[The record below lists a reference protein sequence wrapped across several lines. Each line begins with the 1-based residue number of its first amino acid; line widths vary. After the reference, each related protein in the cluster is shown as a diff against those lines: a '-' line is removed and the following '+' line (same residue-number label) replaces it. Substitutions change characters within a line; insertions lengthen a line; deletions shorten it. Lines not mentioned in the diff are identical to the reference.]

1 MSSGKWLPNASANG
15 DLIPAVVTE
24 NSNYKTGDIVTI
36 MHKEKVGEMS
46 PDDEDFDY
54 ADPYKYEYVKNKVEI
69 VGVIADGSQLLGFSS
84 AYLGT
89 EDSIKEKPDF
99 RDLYAN
105 VNKHGNMMLIVP
117 TDCLKDINCKIY
129 PCGNQIVTLK
139 DNVSNER
146 FKELELYLR
155 DYGRVF
161 DFEDF
166 RENSLVYINGQLI
179 KLVPMLICVIVL
191 VIVSSVSA
199 SAVNIKKETWRLWY
213 LLSLRSKVE
222 RIYQD
227 RSCV

>member
-1 MSSGKWLPNASANG
+1 M
-15 DLIPAVVTE
+15 
-24 NSNYKTGDIVTI
+24 
-36 MHKEKVGEMS
+36 
-46 PDDEDFDY
+46 
-54 ADPYKYEYVKNKVEI
+54 EI

-155 DYGRVF
+155 DYGRVLTLRIS
-161 DFEDF
+161 EKI
-166 RENSLVYINGQLI
+166 RLSILMVSL
-179 KLVPMLICVIVL
+179 
-191 VIVSSVSA
+191 SSLFQCLYA
-199 SAVNIKKETWRLWY
+199 
-213 LLSLRSKVE
+213 
-222 RIYQD
+222 
-227 RSCV
+227 